1 MNNKIIWT
9 TIAVAMAGALAS
21 TFLVNYDD
29 ESMTYKILTSGGF
42 GFATGLVVAGTTYT
56 YYIK

>member
-1 MNNKIIWT
+1 
-9 TIAVAMAGALAS
+9 MAGALAS